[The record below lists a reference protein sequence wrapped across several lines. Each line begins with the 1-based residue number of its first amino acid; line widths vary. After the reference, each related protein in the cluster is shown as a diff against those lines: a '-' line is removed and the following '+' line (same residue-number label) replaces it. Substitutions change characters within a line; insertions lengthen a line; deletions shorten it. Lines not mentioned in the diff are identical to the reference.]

1 MKKRMKKLLVVV
13 LSLVLWLGFS
23 LVSQL
28 VAPDNPFGTQT
39 IALAAESKVTTTA
52 LNLRTGP
59 GLNYPILLT
68 MPQGAAVTVQSS
80 SGDWSSVI
88 YNGTAGYA
96 FSAYLNSAGG
106 TIYATTG
113 QVNLRSGPGTGNAI
127 LLKIPSG
134 AIVTVHSIANN
145 WAKLTYLG
153 NTGYS
158 YGSYLTSGKE
168 YISTASV
175 NLRTG
180 PSTAYSILLTVPSGK
195 SVRVF
200 SSANNWGRLVY
211 NGTVGYSSLAYYR
224 LASSPPPPP
233 TPTPTPTPGS
243 GTVQKIY
250 KGITASTNKR
260 IAITFDDG
268 ANSTNVNRVLDILDT
283 YNAKSTF
290 FFTGEWILAN
300 PTMAR
305 EIVSRGHKL
314 ESHSVSHPF
323 LTTLSDA
330 DIRYQLTRS
339 RDIIKTTVGTTSYL
353 FRPPYG
359 DINDRVI
366 RITGEMGYKY
376 MVMWSVDTDDY
387 KSTTSAAQIVER
399 AVAGAYNNGILLFH
413 PSHDKVVTA
422 LPELLRQLSN
432 QGYSFTTVNA
442 MVP

>member
-1 MKKRMKKLLVVV
+1 MKKLLKKLLVVV
-13 LSLVLWLGFS
+13 LSLVLFVGIGPVS
-23 LVSQL
+23 RLVS
-28 VAPDNPFGTQT
+28 ADDPFITET
-39 IALAAESKVTTTA
+39 TALASESKVTNTA

-68 MPQGAAVTVQSS
+68 MPQGAPVTVLST
-80 SGDWSSVI
+80 SGDWSKVT
-88 YNGTAGYA
+88 YNGTSGYG
-96 FSAYLNSAGG
+96 FSLYLDSASS
-106 TIYATTG
+106 TIYAVTSR
-113 QVNLRSGPGTGNAI
+113 VNLRTGPGTGYEI
-127 LLKIPSG
+127 ILKIPSG
-134 AIVTVHSIANN
+134 AIVTVQSITNN

-153 NTGYS
+153 KTGYS
-158 YGSYLTSGKE
+158 YGSYLTKGQD
-168 YISTASV
+168 YITTGSV

-180 PSTAYSILLTVPSGK
+180 PTTAYSILLNIPSGK
-195 SVRVF
+195 SVRIF
-200 SSANNWGRLVY
+200 TTANNWGRLVY
-211 NGTVGYSSLAYYR
+211 NGTVGYSYMAYFR
-224 LASSPPPPP
+224 LASSPTPP
-233 TPTPTPTPGS
+233 PGS

-250 KGITASTNKR
+250 KGITASSHKR

-268 ANSTNVNRVLDILDT
+268 ANSTNVNKVLDILDT

-300 PTMAR
+300 PVMAR
-305 EIVSRGHKL
+305 KIVSRGHKL

-323 LTTLSDA
+323 LTDLSDA

-339 RDIIKTTVGTTSYL
+339 REIIKDTVGTTSYL

-387 KSTTSAAQIVER
+387 KSTTTTAQIIQR

-413 PSHDKVVTA
+413 PSHDKVVAA
-422 LPELLRQLSN
+422 LPEMLRQLSN
-432 QGYSFTTVNA
+432 NGYSFTTVNE

>member
-1 MKKRMKKLLVVV
+1 MKKLLKKLLVVV
-13 LSLVLWLGFS
+13 LSLVLFVGIGPVS
-23 LVSQL
+23 RLVS
-28 VAPDNPFGTQT
+28 ADDPFITET
-39 IALAAESKVTTTA
+39 TALASESKVTNTA

-68 MPQGAAVTVQSS
+68 MPQGAPVTVLST
-80 SGDWSSVI
+80 SGDWSKVT
-88 YNGTAGYA
+88 YNGTSGYA
-96 FSAYLNSAGG
+96 FSLYLDSASS
-106 TIYATTG
+106 TIYAVTSR
-113 QVNLRSGPGTGNAI
+113 VNLRTGPGTGYEI
-127 LLKIPSG
+127 ILKIPSG
-134 AIVTVHSIANN
+134 AIVTVQSITNN

-153 NTGYS
+153 KTGYS
-158 YGSYLTSGKE
+158 YGSYLTKGQD
-168 YISTASV
+168 YITTGSV

-180 PSTAYSILLTVPSGK
+180 PSTAYSILLNIPSGK
-195 SVRVF
+195 SVRIF
-200 SSANNWGRLVY
+200 TTANNWGRLVY
-211 NGTVGYSSLAYYR
+211 NGTVGYSYMAYFR
-224 LASSPPPPP
+224 LASSP
-233 TPTPTPTPGS
+233 TPTPTPTPSS

-250 KGITASTNKR
+250 KGITASSHKR

-268 ANSTNVNRVLDILDT
+268 ANSTNVNKVLDILDT

-300 PTMAR
+300 PVMAR
-305 EIVSRGHKL
+305 KIVSRGHKL

-323 LTTLSDA
+323 LTDLPDA

-339 RDIIKTTVGTTSYL
+339 REIIKDTVGTTSYL

-387 KSTTSAAQIVER
+387 KSTTTTAQIIQR

-413 PSHDKVVTA
+413 PSHDKVVAA
-422 LPELLRQLSN
+422 LPEMLRQLSN
-432 QGYSFTTVNA
+432 NGYSFTTVNE

>member
-1 MKKRMKKLLVVV
+1 MLVVV
-13 LSLVLWLGFS
+13 LSLVLFVGIGPVS
-23 LVSQL
+23 RLVS
-28 VAPDNPFGTQT
+28 ADDPFITET
-39 IALAAESKVTTTA
+39 TALASESKVTNTA

-68 MPQGAAVTVQSS
+68 MPQGAPVTVLST
-80 SGDWSSVI
+80 SGDWSKVT
-88 YNGTAGYA
+88 YNGTSGYA
-96 FSAYLNSAGG
+96 FSLYLDSASS
-106 TIYATTG
+106 TIYAVTSR
-113 QVNLRSGPGTGNAI
+113 VNLRTGPGTGYEI
-127 LLKIPSG
+127 ILKIPSG
-134 AIVTVHSIANN
+134 AIVTVQSITNN

-153 NTGYS
+153 KTGYS
-158 YGSYLTSGKE
+158 YGSYLTKGQD
-168 YISTASV
+168 YITTGSV

-180 PSTAYSILLTVPSGK
+180 PSTAYSILLNIPSGK
-195 SVRVF
+195 SVRIF
-200 SSANNWGRLVY
+200 TTANNWGRLVY
-211 NGTVGYSSLAYYR
+211 NGTVGYSYMAYFR
-224 LASSPPPPP
+224 LASSP
-233 TPTPTPTPGS
+233 TPTPTPSS

-250 KGITASTNKR
+250 KGITASSHKR

-268 ANSTNVNRVLDILDT
+268 ANSTNVNKVLDILDT

-300 PTMAR
+300 PVMAR
-305 EIVSRGHKL
+305 KIVSRGHKL

-323 LTTLSDA
+323 LTDLSDA

-339 RDIIKTTVGTTSYL
+339 REIIKDTVGTTSYL

-387 KSTTSAAQIVER
+387 KSTTTTAQIIQR

-413 PSHDKVVTA
+413 PSHDKVVAA
-422 LPELLRQLSN
+422 LPEMLRQLSN
-432 QGYSFTTVNA
+432 NGYSFTTVNE

>member
-1 MKKRMKKLLVVV
+1 MKKLLKKLLVVV
-13 LSLVLWLGFS
+13 LSLVLFVGIGPVS
-23 LVSQL
+23 RLVS
-28 VAPDNPFGTQT
+28 ADDPFITET
-39 IALAAESKVTTTA
+39 TALASESKVTNTA

-68 MPQGAAVTVQSS
+68 MPQGAPVTVLST
-80 SGDWSSVI
+80 SGDWSKVT
-88 YNGTAGYA
+88 YNGTSGYA
-96 FSAYLNSAGG
+96 FSLYLDSASS
-106 TIYATTG
+106 TIYAVTNR
-113 QVNLRSGPGTGNAI
+113 VNLRTGPGTGYEI
-127 LLKIPSG
+127 ILKIPSG
-134 AIVTVHSIANN
+134 AIVTVQSITNN

-153 NTGYS
+153 KTGYS
-158 YGSYLTSGKE
+158 YGSYLTKGQD
-168 YISTASV
+168 YITTGSV

-180 PSTAYSILLTVPSGK
+180 PSTAYSILLNIPSGK
-195 SVRVF
+195 SVRIF
-200 SSANNWGRLVY
+200 TTANNWGRLVY
-211 NGTVGYSSLAYYR
+211 NGTVGYSYMAYFR
-224 LASSPPPPP
+224 LASSP
-233 TPTPTPTPGS
+233 TPTPTPSS

-250 KGITASTNKR
+250 KGITASSHKR

-268 ANSTNVNRVLDILDT
+268 ANSTNVNKVLDILDT

-300 PTMAR
+300 PVMVR
-305 EIVSRGHKL
+305 KIVSRGHKL

-323 LTTLSDA
+323 LTDLSDA

-339 RDIIKTTVGTTSYL
+339 REIIKDTVGTTSYL

-387 KSTTSAAQIVER
+387 KSTTTTAQIIQR

-413 PSHDKVVTA
+413 PSHDKVVAA
-422 LPELLRQLSN
+422 LPEMLRQLSN
-432 QGYSFTTVNA
+432 NGYSFTTVNE

>member
-1 MKKRMKKLLVVV
+1 MKKLLKKLLVVV
-13 LSLVLWLGFS
+13 LSLVLFVGIGPVS
-23 LVSQL
+23 RLVS
-28 VAPDNPFGTQT
+28 ADDPFITET
-39 IALAAESKVTTTA
+39 TALASESKVTNTA

-68 MPQGAAVTVQSS
+68 MPQGAPVTVLST
-80 SGDWSSVI
+80 SGDWSKVT
-88 YNGTAGYA
+88 YNGTSGYA
-96 FSAYLNSAGG
+96 FSLYLDSASS
-106 TIYATTG
+106 TIYAVTSR
-113 QVNLRSGPGTGNAI
+113 VNLRTGPGTGYEI
-127 LLKIPSG
+127 ILKIPSG
-134 AIVTVHSIANN
+134 AIVTVQSITNN

-153 NTGYS
+153 KTGYS
-158 YGSYLTSGKE
+158 YGSYLTKGQD
-168 YISTASV
+168 YITTGSV

-180 PSTAYSILLTVPSGK
+180 PSTAYSILLNIPSGK
-195 SVRVF
+195 SVRIF
-200 SSANNWGRLVY
+200 TTANNWGRLVY
-211 NGTVGYSSLAYYR
+211 NGTVGYSYMAYFR
-224 LASSPPPPP
+224 LASSP
-233 TPTPTPTPGS
+233 TPTPTPSS

-250 KGITASTNKR
+250 KGITASSHKR

-268 ANSTNVNRVLDILDT
+268 ANSTNVNKVLDILDT

-300 PTMAR
+300 PVMAR
-305 EIVSRGHKL
+305 KIVSRGHKL

-323 LTTLSDA
+323 LTDLSDA

-339 RDIIKTTVGTTSYL
+339 REIIKDMVGTTSYL

-387 KSTTSAAQIVER
+387 KSTTTTAQIIQR

-413 PSHDKVVTA
+413 PSHDKVVAA
-422 LPELLRQLSN
+422 LPEMLRQLSN
-432 QGYSFTTVNA
+432 NGYSFTTVNE

>member
-1 MKKRMKKLLVVV
+1 MKKLLKKLLVVV
-13 LSLVLWLGFS
+13 LSLVLFVGIGPVS
-23 LVSQL
+23 RLVS
-28 VAPDNPFGTQT
+28 ADDPFITET
-39 IALAAESKVTTTA
+39 TALASESKVTNTA

-68 MPQGAAVTVQSS
+68 MPQGAPVTVLST
-80 SGDWSSVI
+80 SGDWSKVT
-88 YNGTAGYA
+88 YNGTSGYA
-96 FSAYLNSAGG
+96 FSLYLDSASS
-106 TIYATTG
+106 TIYAVTSR
-113 QVNLRSGPGTGNAI
+113 VNLRTGPGTGYEI
-127 LLKIPSG
+127 ILKIPSG
-134 AIVTVHSIANN
+134 AIVTVQSITNN

-153 NTGYS
+153 KTGYS
-158 YGSYLTSGKE
+158 YGSYLTKGQD
-168 YISTASV
+168 YITTGSV

-180 PSTAYSILLTVPSGK
+180 PSTAYSILLNIPSGK
-195 SVRVF
+195 SVRIF
-200 SSANNWGRLVY
+200 TTANNWGRLVY
-211 NGTVGYSSLAYYR
+211 NGTVGYSYMAYFR
-224 LASSPPPPP
+224 LASSP
-233 TPTPTPTPGS
+233 TPTPTPSS

-250 KGITASTNKR
+250 KGITASSHKR

-268 ANSTNVNRVLDILDT
+268 ANSTNVNKVLDILDT

-300 PTMAR
+300 PVMAR
-305 EIVSRGHKL
+305 KIVIRGHKL

-323 LTTLSDA
+323 LTDLPDA

-339 RDIIKTTVGTTSYL
+339 REIIKDTVGTTSYL

-387 KSTTSAAQIVER
+387 KSTTTTAQIIQR

-413 PSHDKVVTA
+413 PSHDKVVAA
-422 LPELLRQLSN
+422 LPEMLRQLSN
-432 QGYSFTTVNA
+432 NGYSFTTVNE

>member
-1 MKKRMKKLLVVV
+1 MKKLLKKLLVVV
-13 LSLVLWLGFS
+13 LSLVLFVGIGPVS
-23 LVSQL
+23 RLVS
-28 VAPDNPFGTQT
+28 ADDPFITET
-39 IALAAESKVTTTA
+39 TALASESKVTNTA

-68 MPQGAAVTVQSS
+68 MPQGAPVTVLST
-80 SGDWSSVI
+80 SGDWSKVT
-88 YNGTAGYA
+88 YNGTSGYA
-96 FSAYLNSAGG
+96 FSLYLDSASS
-106 TIYATTG
+106 TIYAVTSR
-113 QVNLRSGPGTGNAI
+113 VNLRTGPGTGYEI
-127 LLKIPSG
+127 ILKIPSG
-134 AIVTVHSIANN
+134 AIVTVQSITNN

-153 NTGYS
+153 KTGYS
-158 YGSYLTSGKE
+158 YGSYLTKGQD
-168 YISTASV
+168 YITTGSV

-180 PSTAYSILLTVPSGK
+180 PSTAYSILLNIPSGK
-195 SVRVF
+195 SVRIF
-200 SSANNWGRLVY
+200 TTANNWGRLVY
-211 NGTVGYSSLAYYR
+211 NGTVGYSYMAYFR
-224 LASSPPPPP
+224 LASSP
-233 TPTPTPTPGS
+233 TPTPTPSS

-250 KGITASTNKR
+250 KGITASSHKR

-268 ANSTNVNRVLDILDT
+268 ANSTNVNKVLDILDT

-300 PTMAR
+300 PVMAR
-305 EIVSRGHKL
+305 KIVIRGHKL

-323 LTTLSDA
+323 LTDLSDA

-339 RDIIKTTVGTTSYL
+339 REIIKDMVGTTSYL

-387 KSTTSAAQIVER
+387 KSTTTTAQIIQR

-413 PSHDKVVTA
+413 PSHDKVVAA
-422 LPELLRQLSN
+422 LPEMLRQLSN
-432 QGYSFTTVNA
+432 NGYSFTTVNE

>member
-1 MKKRMKKLLVVV
+1 MKKLLKKLLVVV
-13 LSLVLWLGFS
+13 LSLVLFVGIGPVS
-23 LVSQL
+23 RLVS
-28 VAPDNPFGTQT
+28 ADDPFITET
-39 IALAAESKVTTTA
+39 TALASESKVTNTA

-68 MPQGAAVTVQSS
+68 MPQGAPVTVLST
-80 SGDWSSVI
+80 SGDWSKVT
-88 YNGTAGYA
+88 YNGTSGYA
-96 FSAYLNSAGG
+96 FSLYLDSASS
-106 TIYATTG
+106 TIYAVTSR
-113 QVNLRSGPGTGNAI
+113 VNLRTGPGTGYEI
-127 LLKIPSG
+127 ILKIPSG
-134 AIVTVHSIANN
+134 AIVTVQSITNN

-153 NTGYS
+153 KTGYS
-158 YGSYLTSGKE
+158 YGSYLTKGQD
-168 YISTASV
+168 YITTGSV

-180 PSTAYSILLTVPSGK
+180 PSTAYSILLNIPSGK
-195 SVRVF
+195 SVRIF
-200 SSANNWGRLVY
+200 TTANNWGRLVY
-211 NGTVGYSSLAYYR
+211 NGTVGYSYMAYFR
-224 LASSPPPPP
+224 LASSP
-233 TPTPTPTPGS
+233 TPTPTPSS

-250 KGITASTNKR
+250 KGITASSHKR

-268 ANSTNVNRVLDILDT
+268 ANSTNVNKVLDILDT

-300 PTMAR
+300 PVMAR
-305 EIVSRGHKL
+305 KIVSRGHKL

-323 LTTLSDA
+323 LTDLSDA

-339 RDIIKTTVGTTSYL
+339 REIIKDTVGTTSYL

-387 KSTTSAAQIVER
+387 KSTTTTAQIIQR

-413 PSHDKVVTA
+413 PSHDKVVAA
-422 LPELLRQLSN
+422 LPEMLRQLSN
-432 QGYSFTTVNA
+432 NGYSFTTVNE